1 MKYFILP
8 MLLAPCLGW
17 GASQMIGCPNSLEII
32 STATPPA
39 GWQVIFPPEPKTLE
53 RIGFYAGPPS
63 QNASLVPDKVQDKKG
78 ESQDS
83 WAFSPMK
90 DEKIW
95 VSCFYN
101 TTSLSLAKPLIE
113 GVRRC
118 EVRYKATRT
127 GARLSVIESH
137 CD

>member
-17 GASQMIGCPNSLEII
+17 GASQLIGCPKSLEIS

-39 GWQVIFPPEPKTLE
+39 GWQVIVPPEPKNLE

-63 QNASLVPDKVQDKKG
+63 HNVSLVPDKVQDKKG

-83 WAFSPMK
+83 WAFLPTK
-90 DEKIW
+90 DERIW

-101 TTSLSLAKPLIE
+101 TTSLSLAKPLME
-113 GVRRC
+113 GVHRC
-118 EVRYKATRT
+118 EVRYKSTRT
-127 GARLSVIESH
+127 GSRLSVIATNCE
-137 CD
+137 